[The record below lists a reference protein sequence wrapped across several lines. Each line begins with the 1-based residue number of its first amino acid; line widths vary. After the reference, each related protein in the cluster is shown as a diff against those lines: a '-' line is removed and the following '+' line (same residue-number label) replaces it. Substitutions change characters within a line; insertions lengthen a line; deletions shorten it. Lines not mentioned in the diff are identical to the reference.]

1 MATFKDL
8 LTRTHN
14 YLPADF
20 AAREDEVV
28 IDSGKGTVHPLG
40 TDGKSVSLREVFQV
54 GQYVSLA
61 LHGGEEERFRFVVIG
76 VNQDGLDAVAATG
89 ERGFLPWEVM
99 AAALRWSRQVYVDV
113 LSELEELDAEDR
125 AFVQE
130 EIARLTDEIRSHR
143 ASVSALS
150 SQLDKLESI
159 GRRPTLE
166 RPSSWLQSG

>member
-8 LTRTHN
+8 LTRVHN

-20 AAREDEVV
+20 ASSDGEVV
-28 IDSGKGTVHPLG
+28 IDSGKGIVHPLG
-40 TDGKSVSLREVFQV
+40 TDGKSVALREVFKV

-61 LHGGEEERFRFVVIG
+61 LHGSGRDRLRFVVIA
-76 VNQDGLDAVAATG
+76 VNHDGLDAVGATG

-99 AAALRWSRQVYVDV
+99 AAALRWSPQVYVDV
-113 LSELEELDAEDR
+113 LSELEQLDAEDQ
-125 AFVQE
+125 AFIAE

-143 ASVSALS
+143 VSVSALS

-159 GRRPTLE
+159 SERPTLE
-166 RPSSWLQSG
+166 RPSSWLQGG

>member
-20 AAREDEVV
+20 PSSDGEVV

-40 TDGKSVSLREVFQV
+40 TDGKAVALREVFQV

-61 LHGGEEERFRFVVIG
+61 LHGHGGDRFRFVVIG

-89 ERGFLPWEVM
+89 ERGFLPWEAI

-113 LSELEELDAEDR
+113 LSELEDLDAEDQV
-125 AFVQE
+125 FVQE
-130 EIARLTDEIRSHR
+130 EIARLTEEVRRLR

-150 SQLDKLESI
+150 LQLDKLESI
-159 GRRPTLE
+159 GRRPALG
-166 RPSSWLQSG
+166 RPSSWLQGG